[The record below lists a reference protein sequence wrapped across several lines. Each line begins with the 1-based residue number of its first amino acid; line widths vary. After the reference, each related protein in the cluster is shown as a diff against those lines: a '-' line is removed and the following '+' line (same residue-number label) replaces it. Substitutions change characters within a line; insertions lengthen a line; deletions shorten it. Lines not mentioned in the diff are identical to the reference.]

1 MNEMESVGSKKYLR
15 VGIYLRLSNEDRDK
29 ANKEE
34 TSESIKNQR
43 NMLIDYINRHPEF
56 VLIDEYSDED
66 LSRAGTYRPEFER
79 LIRDCENKTGIRYDE
94 LSNLVLDATNKKI
107 KKFYD
112 EEELENLNSEKVNAR
127 FQKKIKALEKGL
139 TDIQNEISKT
149 SNYLKN
155 IYENKVNGV
164 ITPEQFKDLITN
176 YNKEIFSKYHEL
188 AKLNR
193 VIAQEFIDKIYIGKF
208 NVEPKS
214 RDIQIKWNF

>member
-1 MNEMESVGSKKYLR
+1 MWTFCYN
-15 VGIYLRLSNEDRDK
+15 NRDGY
-29 ANKEE
+29 
-34 TSESIKNQR
+34 
-43 NMLIDYINRHPEF
+43 D
-56 VLIDEYSDED
+56 
-66 LSRAGTYRPEFER
+66 
-79 LIRDCENKTGIRYDE
+79 DCENKTGIRYDE

-127 FQKKIKALEKGL
+127 FQKKIKSLEKGL
-139 TDIQNEISKT
+139 TDIQNKISKT

-176 YNKEIFSKYHEL
+176 YNKEIFSKYQEL
-188 AKLNR
+188 AELNR